1 MMHSSPDMISIVAT
15 LVALGLILLWL
26 ARRRRVQSGLPEG
39 RLVYTDTGGWHRP
52 ERPLCSRR
60 FQLTGKPD
68 YLVESGD
75 HVIPVEVKS
84 GHAPK
89 QPYASHLL
97 QLATYCLLV
106 EEAYGQRPA
115 YGIIKY
121 ADRSF
126 MVDYEPGLEEELLRT
141 VNRMRADLAAGQAP
155 RCHNEAYRCRA
166 CGHRS
171 QCDQRLT

>member
-1 MMHSSPDMISIVAT
+1 MMHSTPGMLGIVAI

-26 ARRRRVQSGLPEG
+26 ARRGRVQSGLPEG

-60 FQLTGKPD
+60 LQLTGKPD

-75 HVIPVEVKS
+75 HVIPVEAKS

-89 QPYASHLL
+89 QPYASHVL
-97 QLATYCLLV
+97 QLTTYCLLV
-106 EEAYGQRPA
+106 EEAYGQRPP

-121 ADRSF
+121 ADGSLE
-126 MVDYEPGLEEELLRT
+126 VDYEPGLEEELLRT
-141 VNRMRADLAAGQAP
+141 VNRMRADLAAGQAS
-155 RCHNEAYRCRA
+155 RRHNESYR
-166 CGHRS
+166 
-171 QCDQRLT
+171 